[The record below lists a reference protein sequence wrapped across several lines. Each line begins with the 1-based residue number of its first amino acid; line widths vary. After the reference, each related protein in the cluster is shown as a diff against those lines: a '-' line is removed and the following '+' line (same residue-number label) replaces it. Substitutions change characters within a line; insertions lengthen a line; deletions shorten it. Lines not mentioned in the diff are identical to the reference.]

1 MIPEP
6 TELSPQ
12 ALASI
17 QPRLQRA
24 VALHQAGQL
33 AEAEPL
39 YRDIL
44 AQHPGYLP
52 ALQMLGVLS
61 FMAGR
66 QDEGLALLQRVVE
79 AAPMQAEAHNNL
91 GNALRESGQAE
102 AAVQCFERAIALQPG
117 FVGAHYNLGNALAVL
132 QRHEAAVAAYDRCLA
147 LQPAH
152 YNAWAYKASALSAL
166 YRFDAALAA
175 YDQCVALQPGLAQN
189 HSHRATALIA
199 LGRFEAAVAA
209 CEDALLRDPGL
220 IDALQNQFIALFELG
235 RFQQAMAVGDRLM
248 ALAPEIDY
256 QRGNI
261 LFAAVQACHWDRYA
275 ERVQEI
281 DALVAQGRRADVP
294 FSYLAISHS
303 PALQLACNRAFVQER
318 HPASPQPLW
327 QGERYRHDRIRVAY
341 LSADFREHAT
351 AYLMAEL
358 FEKHSRQR
366 FEFSAYS
373 YGAQQPGP
381 MRNRLVKAFDRF
393 IDVSRFDDAHV
404 AALLRE
410 HEIDILVD
418 LKGYT
423 AEGRTGILALR
434 PAPIQVNYLGFP
446 GTMGA
451 DYIDY
456 IIGDAT
462 VTPPEHDVFY
472 AEKVVRLPG
481 SYQVNDR
488 QRVIAPH
495 SPTRA
500 ACGLPDEGFV
510 FCSFNNN
517 FKITPAIFD
526 IWMRLLVQIPG
537 SVLWL
542 LKANTDAHANLQ
554 REAVNRGVDPGRLV
568 FAARVPLAEHLA
580 RHRLADLFL
589 DTLPYNAH
597 TTTSDAL
604 WAGLPVLTCLGE
616 TFAGRVAASLLRA
629 ADLPDL
635 VTTSLKDYE
644 ALALRLAR
652 EPRALA
658 ALRERLHR
666 QRDSCLLFDTDRFCS
681 HLESA
686 YQTMHQNQQSGHM
699 PRSFSLEVGA

>member
-1 MIPEP
+1 MIPES

-44 AQHPGYLP
+44 AQHPGHLP

-66 QDEGLALLQRVVE
+66 QDEGLALLQRVVD

-102 AAVQCFERAIALQPG
+102 AAVQSFERAIALQPG
-117 FVGAHYNLGNALAVL
+117 FAGAHYNLGNALAAL

-152 YNAWAYKASALSAL
+152 YNAWAHKATALSAL

-175 YDQCVALQPGLAQN
+175 YDRCAALQPALAQN

-199 LGRFEAAVAA
+199 LGRFEAAVVA
-209 CEDALLRDPGL
+209 CEEALRRDPGL

-281 DALVAQGRRADVP
+281 DALVEQGRRADVP

-303 PALQLACNRAFVQER
+303 PRLQLACNRAFVQER

-351 AYLMAEL
+351 AYLMAGL
-358 FEKHSRQR
+358 FEQHSRQH

-373 YGAQQPGP
+373 YGPQQPGP
-381 MRNRLVKAFDRF
+381 MRERLVRAFERF
-393 IDVSRFDDAHV
+393 VDVSRFDDAHV
-404 AALLRE
+404 AALLRA

-423 AEGRTGILALR
+423 ADSRTGILALR

-456 IIGDAT
+456 LIGDAT
-462 VTPPEHDVFY
+462 VTPPEHDAFY

-488 QRVIAPH
+488 QRAIAPGC
-495 SPTRA
+495 PTRT
-500 ACGLPDEGFV
+500 ACGLPEDSFV

-517 FKITPAIFD
+517 FKITPAVFD
-526 IWMRLLVQIPG
+526 VWMRLLQQVPG

-542 LKANTDAHANLQ
+542 LKANADAYANLQ
-554 REAVNRGVDPGRLV
+554 REAESRGVSPARLV

-589 DTLPYNAH
+589 DTLPCNAH

-616 TFAGRVAASLLRA
+616 TFAGRVAASLLHA
-629 ADLPDL
+629 AGLPEL
-635 VTTSLKDYE
+635 VAVSLDDYE
-644 ALALRLAR
+644 ALALQLAR
-652 EPRALA
+652 DPHALA
-658 ALRERLHR
+658 ALRERLQA
-666 QRDSCLLFDTDRFCS
+666 QRDSCSLFDTGRFCD

-686 YQTMHQNQQSGHM
+686 YQTMYQNHQRGHM
-699 PRSFSLEVGA
+699 PRSFSVEARA